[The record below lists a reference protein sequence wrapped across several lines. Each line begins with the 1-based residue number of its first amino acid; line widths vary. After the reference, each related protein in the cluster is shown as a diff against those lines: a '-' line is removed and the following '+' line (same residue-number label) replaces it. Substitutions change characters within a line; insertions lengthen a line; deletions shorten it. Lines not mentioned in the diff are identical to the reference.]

1 MYMDICI
8 CKYIHMYV
16 RDSFD
21 VPLFVM
27 ITRRQ
32 TRFTRSLPWL
42 LLDIWTWTEFEAV
55 GWSLCGKW
63 ILSARTPAND
73 TLKYRWMKDECRRM
87 ESKHLFPKNLQI
99 KMPPC

>member
-1 MYMDICI
+1 MCICIHMYMDICI

-42 LLDIWTWTEFEAV
+42 LLDVWTRTEFEA
-55 GWSLCGKW
+55 CGLVATWKKNGF
-63 ILSARTPAND
+63 LKARNRAPD
-73 TLKYRWMKDECRRM
+73 IMKYRRTEG
-87 ESKHLFPKNLQI
+87 
-99 KMPPC
+99 

>member
-1 MYMDICI
+1 MCICIHMYMDICI

-42 LLDIWTWTEFEAV
+42 LLDIWTRTEF
-55 GWSLCGKW
+55 
-63 ILSARTPAND
+63 
-73 TLKYRWMKDECRRM
+73 
-87 ESKHLFPKNLQI
+87 
-99 KMPPC
+99 

>member
-1 MYMDICI
+1 MCICIHMYMDICI

-42 LLDIWTWTEFEAV
+42 LLDVWTRTEFEAV
-55 GWSLCGKW
+55 GWSPCGKM
-63 ILSARTPAND
+63 D
-73 TLKYRWMKDECRRM
+73 
-87 ESKHLFPKNLQI
+87 F
-99 KMPPC
+99 